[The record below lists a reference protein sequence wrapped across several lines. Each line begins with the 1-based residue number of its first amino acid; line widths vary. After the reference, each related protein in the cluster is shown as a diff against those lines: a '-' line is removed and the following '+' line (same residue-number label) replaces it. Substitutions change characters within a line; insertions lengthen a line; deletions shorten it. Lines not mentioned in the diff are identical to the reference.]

1 MSSLRNRSVGASQL
15 LSFGLLDA
23 CMARVMQ
30 FEYHDSFFSP
40 DVGRYCTTLTPIGFE
55 ALVIRLHLQQEE
67 G

>member
-1 MSSLRNRSVGASQL
+1 
-15 LSFGLLDA
+15 
-23 CMARVMQ
+23 MARVMQ

-40 DVGRYCTTLTPIGFE
+40 HAGRYCTTLTLIGFE